1 MYFHGVAE
9 GAVREAYR
17 KLSYRERR
25 IVAQRLAFCS
35 ECLSTEE
42 IQGDEAVS
50 MEKQSF
56 FDIAL
61 SHGLASAEV
70 AENAYHAALQKLR
83 AAVEQDAEFARV
95 FGTGAAATK

>member
-1 MYFHGVAE
+1 
-9 GAVREAYR
+9 
-17 KLSYRERR
+17 
-25 IVAQRLAFCS
+25 
-35 ECLSTEE
+35 
-42 IQGDEAVS
+42 